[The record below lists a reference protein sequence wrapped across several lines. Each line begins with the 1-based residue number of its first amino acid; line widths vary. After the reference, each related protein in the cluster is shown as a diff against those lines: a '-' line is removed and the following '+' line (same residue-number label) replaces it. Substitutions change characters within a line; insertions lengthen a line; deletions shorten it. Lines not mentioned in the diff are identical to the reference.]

1 MNFLNHQFVHK
12 RRLFTN
18 GLLVLVTGAAAVLW
32 MSAGQVQASE
42 APVAQFQTLPP
53 TPTPAPTAAPP
64 TPTSR
69 PRDNNDNH
77 PAQPAPTPTTVG
89 ETAPAPGA
97 TASTLTGVINA
108 TTLNVRQGPG
118 SAFPVV
124 GRLPNGTVVTVAA
137 RNADNTWLNICCL
150 PDGETRGWVSAQFVT
165 PNYSTVELAALP
177 VDDGATRPADA
188 PRGTVAAVSLNVRE
202 AASTSAAVLGKL
214 GNGTAVTLLG
224 RNDAGDWWLIC
235 CVPGGAGNGWVA
247 AQFIATD
254 AAEAVLA
261 ALPVT
266 TGRDTAAAATPAPA
280 ATPEPATPEPAAPVA
295 ASEAVSP
302 TVLTL
307 AAALQPT
314 FPVQGEQVVFAFT
327 LTNAGEAAAVD
338 AELSF
343 EMPVGL
349 SFVGAS
355 AEDGG
360 EVAALD
366 TDSGASLIVVTWP
379 GLAAGG
385 ATIVKITATIDP
397 ALANGA
403 VIDSAAAALADNAAS
418 TSVAVSIGMP
428 PAAPPD
434 FQ

>member
-1 MNFLNHQFVHK
+1 MNFLNHRFVHK
-12 RRLFTN
+12 RRLLTN

-32 MSAGQVQASE
+32 MGAGQVQASE

-53 TPTPAPTAAPP
+53 TPTPAPTAPPP
-64 TPTSR
+64 TPTPR
-69 PRDNNDNH
+69 PRDDNR
-77 PAQPAPTPTTVG
+77 PAQPAPTPTVAGATD
-89 ETAPAPGA
+89 PAPGA
-97 TASTLTGVINA
+97 TTSTLTGVINA

-124 GRLPNGTVVTVAA
+124 GRLPNGTVVTVVE

-177 VDDGATRPADA
+177 VDDGATLPADA

-266 TGRDTAAAATPAPA
+266 TGRDTAAATPAPA
-280 ATPEPATPEPAAPVA
+280 ATPEPAAPVA

-327 LTNAGEAAAVD
+327 LTNTGEAAAVD

-360 EVAALD
+360 EMAALD

-379 GLAAGG
+379 ELAAGG

-403 VIDSAAAALADNAAS
+403 VIDGAAAALADNAAS

>member
-12 RRLFTN
+12 RRLLTN

-53 TPTPAPTAAPP
+53 TPTPAPTAPPP
-64 TPTSR
+64 TPTPR
-69 PRDNNDNH
+69 PRDDNR
-77 PAQPAPTPTTVG
+77 PAQPAPTPTVAGATD
-89 ETAPAPGA
+89 PAPGA
-97 TASTLTGVINA
+97 TTSTLTGVINA

-118 SAFPVV
+118 STFPVV
-124 GRLPNGTVVTVAA
+124 GRLPNGTVVTVVA

-150 PDGETRGWVSAQFVT
+150 PDSETRGWVSAQFVT
-165 PNYSTVELAALP
+165 PNYNTAELAALS
-177 VDDGATRPADA
+177 VDDGATLPADA

-202 AASTSAAVLGKL
+202 AASTSAALLGKL

-235 CVPGGAGNGWVA
+235 CAPGGAGNGWVA

-266 TGRDTAAAATPAPA
+266 TGRDTPAAATPAPA
-280 ATPEPATPEPAAPVA
+280 ATPVA
-295 ASEAVSP
+295 ASEAISP

-327 LTNAGEAAAVD
+327 LTNTGEAAAVD

-379 GLAAGG
+379 ELAAGG
-385 ATIVKITATIDP
+385 ATIVKITATVDT

-403 VIDSAAAALADNAAS
+403 VIDGAAAALADNAAS